1 MIDKNI
7 SKRVLTVGP
16 NYKIPKGGIGQV
28 LYSYHKH
35 ILADGLFVINSTTK
49 GSKLLQFFSGLT
61 STIWRLLRDR
71 NIRIVHIHTAS
82 YISFWR
88 SSVFLLVGRCFGCKT
103 IIHIHGGSFKEF
115 YQQHP
120 KSVKKILAKCD
131 SVIALTE
138 SWKEFFAKE
147 VGLTNITIVNNIVE
161 PPVLMEKRPDDGAI
175 HALFLGQICKEK
187 GIYDLLQAIST
198 HQDTLRGKFRL
209 HIGGIGETERLVEE
223 IDKLHLEEIVGFEG
237 WINGQR
243 KEELLNLCQVFL
255 LPSYVEGLPISI
267 LEAMAYGEVVV
278 ASRVG
283 GIPEIINEQL
293 GQLIDPGNVDELGKT
308 LTQLVTMDSGTLKE
322 KGQRARQAVETNL
335 PENIEKELISIYESL
350 LG

>member
-1 MIDKNI
+1 MIDKKI
-7 SKRVLTVGP
+7 SKRVLTVGA
-16 NYKIPKGGIGQV
+16 NYKNPKGGIGQV

-35 ILADGLFVINSTTK
+35 ILADGLFVINSNEK
-49 GSKLLQFFSGLT
+49 GRKLLQFISGLT
-61 STIWRLLRDR
+61 SMIWILLRDR
-71 NIRIVHIHTAS
+71 NIRIVHIHTS
-82 YISFWR
+82 TYISFWR
-88 SSVFLLVGRCFGCKT
+88 STVFLLPAWCFGRRT
-103 IIHIHGGSFKEF
+103 IMHIHGGSFKEF
-115 YQQHP
+115 YRQYP
-120 KSVKKILAKCD
+120 KSVKKILGKCD

-147 VGLTNITIVNNIVE
+147 IGLANVAVAHNVVE
-161 PPVLMEKRPDDGAI
+161 PPVQMEKRPDDGVM
-175 HALFLGQICKEK
+175 HALFLGLICKEK
-187 GIYDLLQAIST
+187 GIYDLLQAISA
-198 HQDTLRGKFRL
+198 HRATLRGKFRL
-209 HIGGIGETERLVEE
+209 HIGGNGETERLMEE

-237 WINGQR
+237 WINGKR

-267 LEAMAYGEVVV
+267 LEAMTYGEVVV

-308 LTQLVTMDSGTLKE
+308 LTQLVMMDSETLKE
-322 KGQRARQAVETNL
+322 KGQRARQAVEANL

-350 LG
+350 LR

>member
-1 MIDKNI
+1 MINKNI
-7 SKRVLTVGP
+7 SKRVLTVGA
-16 NYKIPKGGIGQV
+16 NYKNPKGGIGQV

-35 ILADGLFVINSTTK
+35 ILADGLFVVNSNAK
-49 GSKLLQFFSGLT
+49 GKKLLQFISGLT
-61 STIWRLLRDR
+61 SMIWILLKDR
-71 NIRIVHIHTAS
+71 NVRIVHIHTAS

-88 SSVFLLVGRCFGCKT
+88 SSIFLSVARCFGRKT
-103 IIHIHGGSFKEF
+103 IIHVHGGSFKEF
-115 YQQHP
+115 YREHP
-120 KSVKKILAKCD
+120 KSVKKNLGKCS

-147 VGLTNITIVNNIVE
+147 VGLANVTVVHNVVE

-187 GIYDLLQAIST
+187 GIYDLLQAISN
-198 HQDTLRGKFRL
+198 HQATLRGKFRL
-209 HIGGIGETERLVEE
+209 HIGGIGETERLMEE

-237 WINGQR
+237 WIDGQR

-267 LEAMAYGEVVV
+267 LEAMTYGEVVV

-283 GIPEIINEQL
+283 GIPEIINEQT
-293 GQLIDPGNVDELGKT
+293 GQLIEPGNVDELGKT
-308 LTQLVTMDSGTLKE
+308 LTRLVTIPSETLKE
-322 KGQRARQAVETNL
+322 KGERARQAVEANL
-335 PENIEKELISIYESL
+335 PENIEKELISIYEPL
-350 LG
+350 LR

>member
-7 SKRVLTVGP
+7 SKRVLTVGTD
-16 NYKIPKGGIGQV
+16 YKNPKGGIAQV
-28 LYSYHKH
+28 IYSYHKH
-35 ILADGLFVINSTTK
+35 ILADGLFVVNSSVK
-49 GSKLLQFFSGLT
+49 GRKLLQFISGLT
-61 STIWRLLRDR
+61 SMIWFFLRDR

-88 SSVFLLVGRCFGCKT
+88 SSVFLLAARCFGRKT
-103 IIHIHGGSFKEF
+103 IIHVHGGSFKEF
-115 YQQHP
+115 YRQYP
-120 KSVKKILAKCD
+120 KSVKKILSKRD
-131 SVIALTE
+131 SVVALTE
-138 SWKEFFAKE
+138 SWKEFFEKE
-147 VGLTNITIVNNIVE
+147 VGLANVTVVYNVVE

-198 HQDTLRGKFRL
+198 HRDILHGKFRL
-209 HIGGIGETERLVEE
+209 HIGGIGETERLMDE
-223 IDKLHLEEIVGFEG
+223 IDKQHLEEIVAFEG
-237 WINGQR
+237 WIDGQR

-267 LEAMAYGEVVV
+267 LEAMTYGEVVV

-283 GIPEIINEQL
+283 GIPEIIDEQI

-308 LTQLVTMDSGTLKE
+308 LTQLVKLTPETLKE
-322 KGQRARQAVETNL
+322 KGQRAMQAVEANL
-335 PENIEKELISIYESL
+335 PQNIEKELISIYETL
-350 LG
+350 LR